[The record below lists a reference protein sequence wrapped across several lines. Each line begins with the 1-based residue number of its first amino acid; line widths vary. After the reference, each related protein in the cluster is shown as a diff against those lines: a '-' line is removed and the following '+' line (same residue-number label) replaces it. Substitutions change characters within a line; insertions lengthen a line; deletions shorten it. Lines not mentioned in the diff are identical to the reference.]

1 MPLSYS
7 GGYSGSASGGGTSG
21 TLATSGNYTD
31 PVLPRQSQARG
42 IQGTD
47 GRAYT
52 RQVQGDELVA
62 NQLGTLMNRE
72 GAYLSNAR
80 RRGLEQSN
88 SRGMLNSSIAAGAA
102 ERAGIEAAMPI
113 AAADA
118 ATYGRAQ
125 TENMGALNEAQMQQ
139 RDIMNQQEMARWN
152 SLTAGQSAGMQ
163 AQIAREQMAAELQSQ
178 REQLAYQGEQAG
190 LDRYHQLG
198 MSNTEFGQQ
207 MGLQS
212 NQYGLQDY
220 YGARQDQRN
229 FGYQVASG
237 MIGQQIQDQSNWF
250 NTFTQSYFTNPDLF
264 SPEDMG
270 TIAGYGQQIA
280 PSYSNWMSFIT
291 GFGG

>member
-7 GGYSGSASGGGTSG
+7 GSYSGGGTTG

-31 PVLPRQSQARG
+31 PNVPRQSQAQG
-42 IQGTD
+42 IQGAEN
-47 GRAYT
+47 RAYT
-52 RQVQGDELVA
+52 RQVTNNELVS
-62 NQLGTLMNRE
+62 NQLNNLMNQE

-80 RRGLEQSN
+80 RRGLEQAN
-88 SRGMLNSSIAAGAA
+88 RRGMLNSSISAGSA
-102 ERAGIEAAMPI
+102 ERAALEAAMPI
-113 AAADA
+113 ASADA
-118 ATYGRAQ
+118 AAYGTAQ
-125 TENMGALNEAQMQQ
+125 SQNMEALNQNLMQQ
-139 RDIMNQQEMARWN
+139 RDIMNQQEMARWQ
-152 SLTAGQSAGMQ
+152 SAISGQSAGAQ
-163 AQIAREQMAAELQSQ
+163 AALAREQMALDSQLQ
-178 REQLAYQGEQAG
+178 RERLAYEGEQAG
-190 LDRYHQLG
+190 LNRYHQLG

-212 NQYGLQDY
+212 SQYGLQDY

-229 FGYQVASG
+229 FGYQVAGS

-270 TIAGYGQQIA
+270 NIAGYGQQIA
-280 PSYSNWMSFIT
+280 PSYGNWMSFIT

>member
-31 PVLPRQSQARG
+31 PALPRQSQARG

-198 MSNTEFGQQ
+198 MSNTEYGQQ
-207 MGLQS
+207 LGAMGM
-212 NQYGLQDY
+212 QYGLQNQN
-220 YGARQDQRN
+220 AAAQDQRT
-229 FGYQVASG
+229 FGYGVQSAALAQMMQTQAQWDFNAMNNFWDDPASINPQDIELFSN
-237 MIGQQIQDQSNWF
+237 IGQAFTGSSMNWLSNLF
-250 NTFTQSYFTNPDLF
+250 N
-264 SPEDMG
+264 
-270 TIAGYGQQIA
+270 
-280 PSYSNWMSFIT
+280 
-291 GFGG
+291 GGG

>member
-7 GGYSGSASGGGTSG
+7 GSYTGGGTTG

-31 PVLPRQSQARG
+31 PPVPRQSQAQG
-42 IQGTD
+42 IQGAEN
-47 GRAYT
+47 RAYT
-52 RQVQGDELVA
+52 RQVTNNELVS
-62 NQLGTLMNRE
+62 NQLNNLMNQE

-80 RRGLEQSN
+80 RRGLEQAN
-88 SRGMLNSSIAAGAA
+88 RRGMLNSSIAAGSA

-113 AAADA
+113 ASADA
-118 ATYGRAQ
+118 AAYGTAQ
-125 TENMGALNEAQMQQ
+125 TQNMEALNQNLMQQ
-139 RDIMNQQEMARWN
+139 RDIMNQQAIAAS
-152 SLTAGQSAGMQ
+152 SLTAAGVSAGMQ
-163 AQIAREQMAAELQSQ
+163 AQIAREQMAAELQAQ

-190 LDRYHQLG
+190 LDRYHQFG
-198 MSNTEFGQQ
+198 MSNTEYGQQ
-207 MGLQS
+207 LGLQS
-212 NQYGLQDY
+212 SQYGLQDY

-229 FGYQVASG
+229 FGYQVAG
-237 MIGQQIQDQSNWF
+237 GIIGQQIQDQSNWF

-280 PSYSNWMSFIT
+280 PSYGNWMSFIT